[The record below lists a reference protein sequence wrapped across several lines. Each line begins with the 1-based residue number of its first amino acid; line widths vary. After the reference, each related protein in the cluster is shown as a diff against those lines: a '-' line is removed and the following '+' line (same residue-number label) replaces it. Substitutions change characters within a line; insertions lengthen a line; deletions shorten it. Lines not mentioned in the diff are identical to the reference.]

1 MPKEVD
7 IEDYRFLSR
16 EKGEEFDHFSY
27 PITNGVWL
35 EKRHS
40 DVITAHEN
48 TRSIVKKHGY
58 HQEVGDFSLLL
69 FTIRNKVLFWDFLLR
84 FIKKQKQQ

>member
-1 MPKEVD
+1 MPEEVA
-7 IEDYRFLSR
+7 IEDYRFRSR

-40 DVITAHEN
+40 SMITVHEN
-48 TRSIVKKHGY
+48 TRSIVKKTRI
-58 HQEVGDFSLLL
+58 SP
-69 FTIRNKVLFWDFLLR
+69 RSWR
-84 FIKKQKQQ
+84 FFAPLARHKEQGSF